1 MNPLEIIKID
11 TVKTA
16 DQDICTSTDIL
27 ELEWFEVNKRL
38 IKRISVHGVFL
49 QLEKHQRQKW
59 NDGDSLWSN
68 DSCIAVIRIKPCL
81 AIKIC
86 TDDLQM
92 LSDFCYYI
100 GNRHLP
106 VFIHSESNCLLVP
119 YDGNLFDQLK
129 AKFQNFIILE
139 ETQLLSKN
147 KLLNKNSQQ

>member
-11 TVKTA
+11 AVISVE
-16 DQDICTSTDIL
+16 QSVCGSTDIL
-27 ELEWFEVNKRL
+27 ELEWFETNKRL
-38 IKRISVHGVFL
+38 IRRTSVQGFFL
-49 QLEKHQRQKW
+49 ELEKQQRQKW

-68 DSCIAVIRIKPCL
+68 GSCIAVIRIKPCL

-106 VFIHSESNCLLVP
+106 VFIDSESNCLLVP

-129 AKFQNFIILE
+129 AKFQNFILLE
-139 ETQLLSKN
+139 ETQLLSEN
-147 KLLNKNSQQ
+147 KLLNKNS

>member
-1 MNPLEIIKID
+1 MNPIDIIKID
-11 TVKTA
+11 AVKTA
-16 DQDICTSTDIL
+16 DKSICNSTDIL
-27 ELEWFEVNKRL
+27 ELEWFETNKRL
-38 IKRISVHGVFL
+38 IKRISVQGVFL

-68 DSCIAVIRIKPCL
+68 GNCIAVIRIKPCL

-86 TDDLQM
+86 TDDLQV

-106 VFIHSESNCLLVP
+106 VFIDSESNCLLVP

-129 AKFQNFIILE
+129 SKFQDFIILQ
-139 ETQLLSKN
+139 ETQLLNKN
-147 KLLNKNSQQ
+147 KLLNKNS